1 MRLSLRENLCV
12 GEVKSSPLTF
22 NSFCSQQ
29 FYVRD
34 SVLLVHKVCAVQN
47 NTLINNMKLDSKS
60 HRDYSNETGIDTEI
74 FKRF

>member
-12 GEVKSSPLTF
+12 REVKSSPLTF

-47 NTLINNMKLDSKS
+47 NTEIKNMKLDSKS
-60 HRDYSNETGIDTEI
+60 LRDYSNETGIDTEI
-74 FKRF
+74 FIRF

>member
-1 MRLSLRENLCV
+1 MRLSSRENLCV
-12 GEVKSSPLTF
+12 REVKSSPLTF

-47 NTLINNMKLDSKS
+47 NTEINNMKLDSKS
-60 HRDYSNETGIDTEI
+60 LRDDSNETAVSTQ
-74 FKRF
+74 KS